1 MMGNNENNEEHY
13 RNQNIDCAA
22 LLFGETIG
30 DHTGWG
36 AQKVEKISYPLKK
49 KKKRER
55 LLYCY
60 LDII

>member
-1 MMGNNENNEEHY
+1 MGNNENNEEHY

-22 LLFGETIG
+22 LLFGEAIG
-30 DHTGWG
+30 DHKCWE
-36 AQKVEKISYPLKK
+36 AQKVEKLSYPLKK
-49 KKKRER
+49 KKKKR